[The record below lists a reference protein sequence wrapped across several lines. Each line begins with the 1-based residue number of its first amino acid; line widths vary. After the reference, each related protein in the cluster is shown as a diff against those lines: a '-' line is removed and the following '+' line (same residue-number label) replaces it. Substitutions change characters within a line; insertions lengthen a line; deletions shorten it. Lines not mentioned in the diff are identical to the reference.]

1 MDYTNAF
8 EMTQQEHKQEI
19 KQQDEIVEDMLTTIK
34 RLNVHAG
41 NINIHIQ
48 EDNEILEDINNE
60 IQLSSTRM
68 EKATLKLD
76 KLINTKSK
84 KCTIIIVLLI
94 ILMVLI
100 YFCFH

>member
-1 MDYTNAF
+1 
-8 EMTQQEHKQEI
+8 MTQQEHKQEI